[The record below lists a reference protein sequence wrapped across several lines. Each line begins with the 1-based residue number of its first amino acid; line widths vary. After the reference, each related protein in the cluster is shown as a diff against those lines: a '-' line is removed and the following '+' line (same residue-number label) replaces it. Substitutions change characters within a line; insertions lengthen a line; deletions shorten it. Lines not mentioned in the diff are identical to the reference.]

1 MEPTLSEAFGGV
13 LDFSE
18 SSQVGTFE
26 KMMMLA
32 ALKNIE
38 KDTGLFLL
46 PKGKNDLRDW
56 DKIDTFAREFASL
69 LKE

>member
-1 MEPTLSEAFGGV
+1 
-13 LDFSE
+13 
-18 SSQVGTFE
+18 VGTFE
-26 KMMMLA
+26 KIMMLA

-46 PKGKNDLRDW
+46 PDGKNDLRDW